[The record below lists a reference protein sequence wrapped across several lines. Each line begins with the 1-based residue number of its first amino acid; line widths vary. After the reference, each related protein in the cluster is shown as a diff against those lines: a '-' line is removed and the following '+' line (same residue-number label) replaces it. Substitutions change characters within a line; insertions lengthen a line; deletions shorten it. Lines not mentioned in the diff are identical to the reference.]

1 MVRLRAQ
8 KIMSLQW
15 ESRNSVVQVNRPPLR
30 PVGTTG
36 GLHAL
41 MSAPRFVES
50 VLLAEFDIDKGSV
63 LRLQYPEK
71 VSEDEGLLAELM
83 MPEGVHNHFQDWT
96 VFMLNRPAQAADAV
110 APKRWPVHAYRYDTA
125 LAEPEW
131 VMATAG
137 REGGSAAGATH
148 WATIE
153 TPTSGAGALPDP
165 PLLVV
170 DLGGGGVQ
178 LRITHHDEL
187 QYSALQDDF
196 VSLYTYDGEAV
207 GLHFRSA
214 AQRAEFKAAL
224 DAAAAR
230 AAAPPTPCRCLNHV
244 SNRRDKTV
252 RRGAQ
257 VKALTVCSRFQ
268 FVHVWKP
275 ILLLAVDRLYST
287 SVGLGEYSETPLEQC
302 RYLYDALNALPLAV
316 LPPVSDLQ
324 RHAHRLLLAQG
335 VAQKELTHVGH
346 VQWQQ
351 SAIPLRVPLLLQP
364 QELLDAS
371 VGDLLRRFKAG
382 LLPVFTPF
390 SAASACSSS
399 AAQPAE
405 RCAAVLSLHS
415 SSALPSPQCCR
426 AASRTRR

>member
-1 MVRLRAQ
+1 
-8 KIMSLQW
+8 
-15 ESRNSVVQVNRPPLR
+15 
-30 PVGTTG
+30 
-36 GLHAL
+36 

-214 AQRAEFKAAL
+214 AQQAEFKAAL

-230 AAAPPTPCRCLNHV
+230 AAAPPTPMLWCLNHV

-257 VKALTVCSRFQ
+257 VKALAICSRFQ
-268 FVHVWKP
+268 FIHVWKP
-275 ILLLAVDRLYST
+275 LLL
-287 SVGLGEYSETPLEQC
+287 
-302 RYLYDALNALPLAV
+302 LNGR
-316 LPPVSDLQ
+316 SDCLQDVIVLQ
-324 RHAHRLLLAQG
+324 RR
-335 VAQKELTHVGH
+335 
-346 VQWQQ
+346 
-351 SAIPLRVPLLLQP
+351 
-364 QELLDAS
+364 
-371 VGDLLRRFKAG
+371 
-382 LLPVFTPF
+382 
-390 SAASACSSS
+390 
-399 AAQPAE
+399 
-405 RCAAVLSLHS
+405 
-415 SSALPSPQCCR
+415 
-426 AASRTRR
+426 